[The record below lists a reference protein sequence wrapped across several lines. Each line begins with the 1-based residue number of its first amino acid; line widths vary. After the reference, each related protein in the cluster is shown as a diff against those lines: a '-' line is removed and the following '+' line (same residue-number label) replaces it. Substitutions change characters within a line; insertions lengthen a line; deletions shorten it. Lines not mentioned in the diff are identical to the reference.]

1 MIKKIMMTLLLV
13 GSLIP
18 AMAKDKSADGLAVGD
33 KMPSFT
39 IELDNGKKISSS
51 KFDGKVRLV
60 TLFATWCPPC
70 LKELPHI
77 QKQIWN
83 KYKNNPNFELM
94 VFGREHSEAEVQA
107 FATKRG
113 FTFPIYPDKTR
124 GIYSLFAKN
133 TIPRNYLI
141 DKNGVVVYTSIG
153 FNDADFDQ
161 LLTKLAQLLD

>member
-1 MIKKIMMTLLLV
+1 MIKKIMMALMLV
-13 GSLIP
+13 CCLMP
-18 AMAKDKSADGLAVGD
+18 AMANDKTTDGLAVGD
-33 KMPSFT
+33 KMPAFT
-39 IELDNGKKISSS
+39 IELDNGTTIASS
-51 KFDGKVRLV
+51 KFDGKVRLI

-77 QKQIWN
+77 QSQIWD
-83 KYKNNPNFELM
+83 KYKNNPNFELL
-94 VFGREHSEAEVQA
+94 VFGREHTEAEVKA

-113 FTFPIYPDKTR
+113 FTFPIYPDKSR
-124 GIYSLFAKN
+124 GVYSLFAKN

-153 FNDADFDQ
+153 FNDAEFDQ